1 MSFSTRLPRS
11 RNMEPDMDDIPNEL
25 MQNAAQASRLRRR
38 GAIRSGG
45 RIDLFPSGS
54 HYLGRENPDCLLVN
68 SLRSANDRR
77 GVRRVICGRPEEDV
91 SDHESGDDSP
101 ISSPTDIY
109 SYRTSPLPSDIDLR
123 PARARSTGRTAPL
136 RKSGRYHSGNGCG
149 AVLHYSVLS
158 VPRMR
163 SCAALIEPED
173 EDAAIGSLPEHTY
186 PVPRSKAMCKCTRE
200 RVGCLRCGNEVGV
213 RYRPCA
219 MHTFRID
226 RASVLF
232 DPAHTH
238 LDEPF
243 SETEVVHVDADANDS
258 DSDSV
263 VSVGGT
269 GLHSVINTLSSL
281 LGQQRRQ
288 PLRSPPPVPTPL
300 RAGLSPMLALS
311 ELPWIQEPSALPAT
325 GANATPLSPV
335 SLTLALRRPLRDD
348 GDEPG
353 TPLDADMGES
363 DTGRRTPM
371 PARRVRRKRSDS
383 IER

>member
-1 MSFSTRLPRS
+1 MAFTTRLTRS
-11 RNMEPDMDDIPNEL
+11 RNTNTHLDPDMDDIPGEL

-38 GAIRSGG
+38 GAIRSGS

-54 HYLGRENPDCLLVN
+54 HLGRENPDCLLVN
-68 SLRSANDRR
+68 SLRGANDRR
-77 GVRRVICGRPEEDV
+77 GVRRVICGGLEEEEGDMSDQESDGGASSSTHV
-91 SDHESGDDSP
+91 SP
-101 ISSPTDIY
+101 
-109 SYRTSPLPSDIDLR
+109 YRTSPLPSTIDLCPVR
-123 PARARSTGRTAPL
+123 TRAAPL
-136 RKSGRYHSGNGCG
+136 RESGHYHTQNGCG
-149 AVLHYSVLS
+149 AILHYNALS

-163 SCAALIEPED
+163 SCAALIEPDD
-173 EDAAIGSLPEHTY
+173 EDAAIGGLPEHNY
-186 PVPRSKAMCKCTRE
+186 PVPKSKAMCKCTRE
-200 RVGCLRCGNEVGV
+200 RVGCLRCGNEVGI

-219 MHTFRID
+219 MHMFRID

-232 DPAHTH
+232 DPKHTH
-238 LDEPF
+238 PDEPF
-243 SETEVVHVDADANDS
+243 SEFETHADDS

-263 VSVGGT
+263 VSVGGGGA
-269 GLHSVINTLSSL
+269 GLHSVINTLSAL
-281 LGQQRRQ
+281 VGQHRRQ

-311 ELPWIQEPSALPAT
+311 ELPWAQEPNTLPAT

-348 GDEPG
+348 GGEPG
-353 TPLDADMGES
+353 TPLDADVGES

-371 PARRVRRKRSDS
+371 PARRVRRKRSES

>member
-1 MSFSTRLPRS
+1 
-11 RNMEPDMDDIPNEL
+11 MEPDFDDIPSEL

-54 HYLGRENPDCLLVN
+54 HHLGRENPDYLLVN
-68 SLRSANDRR
+68 SLRGANDRR
-77 GVRRVICGRPEEDV
+77 GVRRVICGGPEEDI
-91 SDHESGDDSP
+91 SDPESGDDSAL
-101 ISSPTDIY
+101 SADT
-109 SYRTSPLPSDIDLR
+109 SYRPSPLPSTIDLR
-123 PARARSTGRTAPL
+123 PARARSTGRTSPL
-136 RKSGRYHSGNGCG
+136 RRSGGYRSGNGCG
-149 AVLHYSVLS
+149 AVLHYSALS

-173 EDAAIGSLPEHTY
+173 DDAAIGGLPEHTY

-219 MHTFRID
+219 MHAFRVD
-226 RASVLF
+226 RANVLF
-232 DPAHTH
+232 DPSRTR

-243 SETEVVHVDADANDS
+243 SETEVVHVDADGNDS

-263 VSVGGT
+263 VSVGATGT
-269 GLHSVINTLSSL
+269 GLHSVINTLSTL
-281 LGQQRRQ
+281 LGQRRRQ

-300 RAGLSPMLALS
+300 QAGLSPMLALS
-311 ELPWIQEPSALPAT
+311 ELPWVQESNTLPAT

-353 TPLDADMGES
+353 TPLDADIGES

-371 PARRVRRKRSDS
+371 PARRVRRKRSES

>member
-1 MSFSTRLPRS
+1 MSFTTRPPRS
-11 RNMEPDMDDIPNEL
+11 RNMEPDFDDIPSEL
-25 MQNAAQASRLRRR
+25 MQNAGQASRLRRR

-54 HYLGRENPDCLLVN
+54 HHLGRENPDCLLVN
-68 SLRSANDRR
+68 SLRGANDRR
-77 GVRRVICGRPEEDV
+77 GVRRVICGSSEEDI
-91 SDHESGDDSP
+91 SEPESGDDSAL
-101 ISSPTDIY
+101 STE
-109 SYRTSPLPSDIDLR
+109 SYRPSPLPSTIDLR
-123 PARARSTGRTAPL
+123 PARARSTGRTSPL
-136 RKSGRYHSGNGCG
+136 RRSGRYHSGNGCG
-149 AVLHYSVLS
+149 AVLHYSALS

-163 SCAALIEPED
+163 SCAALIELED
-173 EDAAIGSLPEHTY
+173 QDAAIGGLPEHTY

-219 MHTFRID
+219 MHAFRID
-226 RASVLF
+226 RANTLF
-232 DPAHTH
+232 DPTRTH

-243 SETEVVHVDADANDS
+243 SETEVEVVHVDADGNDS

-263 VSVGGT
+263 VSVGAAT
-269 GLHSVINTLSSL
+269 GLHSVINTLSTL
-281 LGQQRRQ
+281 LGQRRGQ

-300 RAGLSPMLALS
+300 RAGISPMLALS
-311 ELPWIQEPSALPAT
+311 ELPWVQEPSPLPAT

-348 GDEPG
+348 DEPG
-353 TPLDADMGES
+353 TPLDADLGES

-371 PARRVRRKRSDS
+371 PARRVRRKRSES

>member
-11 RNMEPDMDDIPNEL
+11 RNMEADLDDIPSEL

-54 HYLGRENPDCLLVN
+54 HPLGRENPDCLLVN
-68 SLRSANDRR
+68 SLRAANDRR
-77 GVRRVICGRPEEDV
+77 GMRRVICGGPEEDG
-91 SDHESGDDSP
+91 SDQDSGDDG
-101 ISSPTDIY
+101 ILSPT
-109 SYRTSPLPSDIDLR
+109 SSFYRPSPLPTTIDLR
-123 PARARSTGRTAPL
+123 PARARSTRAAPL
-136 RKSGRYHSGNGCG
+136 RKSGRHTRNGCG
-149 AVLHYSVLS
+149 AILHYSVLS

-163 SCAALIEPED
+163 SSAALIEPDDD
-173 EDAAIGSLPEHTY
+173 EAGIGGLPEHTY

-200 RVGCLRCGNEVGV
+200 RVGCLRCGNEIGV

-219 MHTFRID
+219 MHAFRID
-226 RASVLF
+226 RANVLF

-243 SETEVVHVDADANDS
+243 AESEVVHIDADGNDS

-269 GLHSVINTLSSL
+269 TGPGLHSMINTLSSL
-281 LGQQRRQ
+281 LGQRRQ

-300 RAGLSPMLALS
+300 RAGLSPMLAVS
-311 ELPWIQEPSALPAT
+311 ELPWIHEINPLPAT

-371 PARRVRRKRSDS
+371 PARRVRRKRSES